1 MSFIC
6 DCHRFAIAL
15 RFSLLVGIL
24 SIPIQVQGSNP
35 PPVSWKLG
43 ERELE
48 LQIDGKAVATYV
60 FDDPEVSH
68 PYFKAVKTLGGIL
81 VTRPHPPVTG
91 VDADDHVGLHAGL
104 WMSFGDLSGHDYWR
118 LKQRTRFVRFLQS
131 PQGGAGEGSFEALLE
146 FLDDQ
151 GKPIATCTD
160 SIAVAV
166 VSQGW
171 RLSWTSRF
179 EALDESLTFGDQEEM
194 GLGIRLVT
202 PLAVDRKQGG
212 RILDDAGRRNGSGI
226 WGKTVQWC
234 DYAGPIDQRWVGLT
248 ISAETSEVGP
258 CYAHAR
264 DYGFLAMNPFG
275 RRSFT
280 GEGEASRILVTAER
294 PITLRFAVVVHESR
308 TEAEYDPAAADR
320 AWRETAAEGGSGR

>member
-1 MSFIC
+1 MRLIC
-6 DCHRFAIAL
+6 DCHRWVRPL
-15 RFSLLVGIL
+15 RFLVLVGIL
-24 SIPIQVQGSNP
+24 SIAVQVRGSDP
-35 PPVSWKLG
+35 PTVSWKLG

-60 FDDPEVSH
+60 FDDPEVAH
-68 PYFKAVKTLGGIL
+68 PYFKAVRTLSGIL
-81 VTRPHPPVTG
+81 VTRPHPPVPG

-104 WMSFGDLSGHDYWR
+104 WMSFGDLNGYDYWR

-131 PQGGAGEGSFEALLE
+131 PQDGAGEGSFEVLLE

-151 GKPIATCTD
+151 GKPIAKCTD
-160 SIAVAV
+160 SIAIST
-166 VSQGW
+166 VSHGW
-171 RLSWTSRF
+171 RLSWSSRF
-179 EALDESLTFGDQEEM
+179 EAVGESVVFGDQEEM

-202 PLAVDRKQGG
+202 PLAVERQQGG

-280 GEGEASRILVTAER
+280 GKGEASRVVLTAER
-294 PITLRFAVVVHESR
+294 PIMLRFAMVVHESG
-308 TEAEYDPAAADR
+308 TEAEYDPAQADR
-320 AWRETAAEGGSGR
+320 AWRETETEAGASR